1 MNIPISPEQASTI
14 ALSVDIY
21 FYMLVVLC
29 SVLTIGI
36 FTSMI
41 FMAVKF
47 RKIEGEDRPSIPLE
61 NVMLEITWTVIPFL
75 ILLGLIYG
83 YYLKGAPE
91 DSLQINVVGK
101 QWMWKVQ
108 HPNGKREVNDLH
120 IPIDVPIQ
128 VSLSSQDV
136 LHDYFIPAFRV
147 KQDVVPGRVT
157 KLWFEPTMLGEFH
170 IFCAEYC
177 GTEHSYMKGTV
188 TVLSQEDYAM
198 WLEGALAV
206 AGEEAVSGEKLF
218 KTKGCVTCHSG
229 LKGAQGPDLTG
240 IFGTTGMTGEGEEFT
255 RDEDYILESILK
267 PQAKLVDG
275 YAGLMQSF
283 EGQLNQQELEALI
296 EYVKNK

>member
-75 ILLGLIYG
+75 ILLGLFFWSTWIYG

-229 LKGAQGPDLTG
+229 LKG
-240 IFGTTGMTGEGEEFT
+240 
-255 RDEDYILESILK
+255 
-267 PQAKLVDG
+267 
-275 YAGLMQSF
+275 
-283 EGQLNQQELEALI
+283 LI
-296 EYVKNK
+296 